1 MNESKER
8 KNGAILSYISIATN
22 MIVQLLY
29 TPVLI
34 RMLGQSEYGL
44 YSLTSSIISYLT
56 VLDLGFGNAIIVY
69 TAKYRAKKEYEEE
82 KKMHGMFFLIFC
94 IMGLIATILGLII
107 FFNIT
112 TLFGRTMSKL
122 ELDKM
127 KIMMLIL
134 TFNLAVTFPF
144 SIFGSII
151 SAYERF
157 TYKKIIA
164 IASTVLKPLIMLP
177 LLFCGCKSITLSI
190 VVTIVNIIMLLS
202 NYFYCRE
209 KLDIKIKFTGFNKK
223 IFKTIFGYSFFIFLG
238 VCADR
243 INWSVDNFIL
253 GAVLGTTTV
262 SIYSVAS
269 TFNQFFINIST
280 AISGVFLPKISK
292 MVARNTPKEEITNE
306 FIKIG
311 RLQYIIVFLMASG
324 FVLFGKQFIL
334 YWVGE
339 EFEESYYVALL
350 LIIPLCIPLIQN
362 LGISIMQA
370 MNKHKFRT
378 AAMFIMAIFNAVI
391 SLFLARAYGIIGVA
405 AGTAISLIIVNV
417 IAINIYYYRV
427 IKIDIPRFWKEII
440 KMTIPFMLSIVF
452 FIMITRMIK
461 IKGFIGLIIYIAVY
475 IIIYAIVAY
484 FLTMNDYERNLTKSF
499 LIKWRK

>member
-1 MNESKER
+1 M
-8 KNGAILSYISIATN
+8 
-22 MIVQLLY
+22 
-29 TPVLI
+29 
-34 RMLGQSEYGL
+34 
-44 YSLTSSIISYLT
+44 
-56 VLDLGFGNAIIVY
+56 
-69 TAKYRAKKEYEEE
+69 
-82 KKMHGMFFLIFC
+82 
-94 IMGLIATILGLII
+94 
-107 FFNIT
+107 
-112 TLFGRTMSKL
+112 
-122 ELDKM
+122 
-127 KIMMLIL
+127 
-134 TFNLAVTFPF
+134 
-144 SIFGSII
+144 
-151 SAYERF
+151 
-157 TYKKIIA
+157 
-164 IASTVLKPLIMLP
+164 
-177 LLFCGCKSITLSI
+177 
-190 VVTIVNIIMLLS
+190 
-202 NYFYCRE
+202 
-209 KLDIKIKFTGFNKK
+209 
-223 IFKTIFGYSFFIFLG
+223 
-238 VCADR
+238 
-243 INWSVDNFIL
+243 
-253 GAVLGTTTV
+253 LGTTTV

-292 MVARNTPKEEITNE
+292 MVAKNTPKEEITNE

-452 FIMITRMIK
+452 
-461 IKGFIGLIIYIAVY
+461 L
-475 IIIYAIVAY
+475 
-484 FLTMNDYERNLTKSF
+484 
-499 LIKWRK
+499 

>member
-1 MNESKER
+1 
-8 KNGAILSYISIATN
+8 
-22 MIVQLLY
+22 
-29 TPVLI
+29 
-34 RMLGQSEYGL
+34 
-44 YSLTSSIISYLT
+44 
-56 VLDLGFGNAIIVY
+56 
-69 TAKYRAKKEYEEE
+69 
-82 KKMHGMFFLIFC
+82 
-94 IMGLIATILGLII
+94 
-107 FFNIT
+107 
-112 TLFGRTMSKL
+112 
-122 ELDKM
+122 
-127 KIMMLIL
+127 
-134 TFNLAVTFPF
+134 
-144 SIFGSII
+144 
-151 SAYERF
+151 
-157 TYKKIIA
+157 
-164 IASTVLKPLIMLP
+164 
-177 LLFCGCKSITLSI
+177 
-190 VVTIVNIIMLLS
+190 
-202 NYFYCRE
+202 
-209 KLDIKIKFTGFNKK
+209 
-223 IFKTIFGYSFFIFLG
+223 
-238 VCADR
+238 
-243 INWSVDNFIL
+243 
-253 GAVLGTTTV
+253 
-262 SIYSVAS
+262 
-269 TFNQFFINIST
+269 
-280 AISGVFLPKISK
+280 
-292 MVARNTPKEEITNE
+292 
-306 FIKIG
+306 
-311 RLQYIIVFLMASG
+311 MASG